1 MVVSNGDGG
10 LHERDMWWAD
20 TAQKE
25 EREVERLREQERVR
39 AGRELL
45 QASLLTPAQSSQAH
59 TAGLYTHEMISCG
72 DAGCPHF
79 PCLGL
84 CAHSRW

>member
-1 MVVSNGDGG
+1 MGPG
-10 LHERDMWWAD
+10 

-45 QASLLTPAQSSQAH
+45 QVGLWNPMFTSNPVQGFDPVQAPQVEILSH
-59 TAGLYTHEMISCG
+59 HPSY
-72 DAGCPHF
+72 
-79 PCLGL
+79 
-84 CAHSRW
+84 

>member
-1 MVVSNGDGG
+1 MEAARARHVGPN
-10 LHERDMWWAD
+10 

-45 QASLLTPAQSSQAH
+45 QV
-59 TAGLYTHEMISCG
+59 GL
-72 DAGCPHF
+72 
-79 PCLGL
+79 
-84 CAHSRW
+84 